1 MAAEPKPS
9 ASPVCYLDEADNIY
23 RGYAEI
29 AEIHQLIRR
38 WIKLS
43 PSPAVARAL
52 MALLPSELDE
62 TAASQSDDA
71 NTGSADSLPADMLR
85 DEMRRLLPRI
95 GDDTMHAKLK
105 SIADNLSR

>member
-1 MAAEPKPS
+1 MATEPKPS

-29 AEIHQLIRR
+29 TEIHQLIRR

-52 MALLPSELDE
+52 MALLPLELDE
-62 TAASQSDDA
+62 TTAGQSGDA
-71 NTGSADSLPADMLR
+71 DAGSPVSLPAETLR

-95 GDDTMHAKLK
+95 GDDAMHAKLK
-105 SIADNLSR
+105 PIADDLSC